1 MIDKIDIG
9 IKYFFIVNKKFSN
22 NKIKIKL
29 NNEKNINTI
38 PVFLRPT
45 IKQPIKDNC
54 KMVSLFCGSS
64 LKKYKAKIKK
74 RIVTLESKST

>member
-45 IKQPIKDNC
+45 IKQ
-54 KMVSLFCGSS
+54 
-64 LKKYKAKIKK
+64 
-74 RIVTLESKST
+74 